1 MGGAASSC
9 ALNFHVRRV
18 NVVRNV
24 GVCRRPERDAMIDV
38 MCYTHREVLETLD
51 ANGDVVSHLPKKK
64 GRWVVSPPPRFA
76 GEARRLLPRSC
87 RLLRRCLLL
96 RSRLFVLL
104 LIVVLFLVF
113 VLFLFGLGRLRLLL
127 LGALLLCDL
136 VLQLL
141 ESLIARLEK
150 GVAGVI
156 EILEAHLLE
165 SRLD

>member
-104 LIVVLFLVF
+104 LIVVLFL
-113 VLFLFGLGRLRLLL
+113 FGLGRLRLLL
-127 LGALLLCDL
+127 LGALLLRDL

-141 ESLIARLEK
+141 EPLIARLEK
-150 GVAGVI
+150 GVAGVV
-156 EILEAHLLE
+156 EILEAH
-165 SRLD
+165 